1 MKKFKDNFAIVTFVF
16 VALFAIISCEED
28 FENLASEVLKN
39 NITASGEVALDVK
52 ITPIKDL
59 GGVRADN
66 IALGNFFNTYWLG
79 NFRQNAFSKS
89 IKAGFVSQLSTPN
102 SLSTTSKEDPVN
114 IRFFL
119 DKVLLK
125 IPYKT
130 SVTGAI
136 GANGETLFQLD
147 SILPSNASRTPTKIS
162 VYRNPFFL
170 NTLDIT
176 DVSKQSIFKSDIDYF
191 LNKDKELL
199 SEEGF
204 SYVPS
209 TDDTEYFFDR
219 INRQEGFSS
228 TTTFKDSIVINPRVN
243 GVLQAATLPFL
254 TIPLDLEKMKAI
266 FWDKFEGQEFATNE
280 AFQDYFKGL
289 VVLPE
294 DEEGILVPFSF
305 NTVKNAQL
313 SFIFSIVDATD
324 VDDIG
329 ITYRE
334 YNFPF
339 NGVTNAIY
347 EMSSNQQETTSDT
360 FVVQGT
366 DGSNAEIEILG
377 VNLSTLAQDHS
388 FLKYSDKDLNNDN
401 YLDLSELSLLKDENG
416 NPSILI
422 NDASLNFYI
431 NNAINTSTLS
441 TPNQLHLY
449 QDRNY
454 DGEEQPINISDAIRS
469 SFYFGGNLKITEE
482 GNIPDAYTFKI
493 TDFISNFIEGSN
505 NTETKLLLK
514 VFNEIT
520 DEPIVNVNNA
530 SSVRELVEDYNWNPR
545 SVVLFNET
553 ASDLKKAQIKVVFSE
568 LKN

>member
-1 MKKFKDNFAIVTFVF
+1 MKKFKDNFAAVTFVF

-28 FENLASEVLKN
+28 FENLTSEVLKN
-39 NITASGEVALDVK
+39 NLTTTGEVALEVK

-66 IALGNFFNTYWLG
+66 IALGNLFNTYWLG
-79 NFRQNAFSKS
+79 NFRQNAFSKA
-89 IKAGFVSQLSTPN
+89 IKAGFVSQLSIPN
-102 SLSTTSKEDPVN
+102 SLSTISKEDSVN

-125 IPYKT
+125 IPYKS
-130 SVTGAI
+130 SVTGAM
-136 GANGETLFQLD
+136 GANGENVFRLD
-147 SILPSNASRTPTKIS
+147 SILSSNATRTPTKIS

-176 DVSKQSIFKSDIDYF
+176 DVSKQNIFKSDVDYF

-209 TDDTEYFFDR
+209 ADDTKYFFDR
-219 INRQEGFSS
+219 INRKEGFSS

-243 GVLQAATLPFL
+243 GVSQAASLPFL
-254 TIPLDLEKMKAI
+254 TIPLDLEKMKAL
-266 FWDKFEGQEFATNE
+266 FWDKFEGQEFATNT

-289 VVLPE
+289 VVVPE
-294 DEEGILVPFSF
+294 GEEGILVPFSF
-305 NTVKNAQL
+305 NTAKNAQL
-313 SFIFSIVDATD
+313 SFIFSIVDARD
-324 VDDIG
+324 ANDIG

-334 YNFPF
+334 YNFPLD
-339 NGVTNAIY
+339 GITNAIY
-347 EMSSNQQETTSDT
+347 EMSPSQQETTADT
-360 FVVQGT
+360 FIVQGT

-401 YLDLSELSLLKDENG
+401 YLDLYELGLLKDDSG

-422 NDASLNFYI
+422 NDAELTFSI
-431 NNAINTSTLS
+431 NNAVHTNSITI
-441 TPNQLHLY
+441 PNQLHLY
-449 QDRNY
+449 QDRNS
-454 DGEEQPINISDAIRS
+454 DGVKGPTNISDALRS
-469 SFYFGGNLKITEE
+469 LSFGGNLNVTEE
-482 GNIPDAYTFKI
+482 ANTPDSYTFKI
-493 TDFISNFIEGSN
+493 TDLISNFIEGSN

-520 DEPIVNVNNA
+520 DEPVVSINNT
-530 SSVRELVEDYNWNPR
+530 SSIREVVEDYNWNPR
-545 SVVLFNET
+545 SVLLFNET